1 MAHHHPACVGRQRLV
16 RVACVGVMMHAAT
29 SLYPF
34 TTAFTSTATPCAV
47 HAKLFPSPSFGRA
60 TSPAGRRLPQGEKTT
75 RTTATSAGS
84 GASKEAENLQ
94 DQDRETLLQ
103 KSEMLLEGIH
113 ELEASL
119 KNLNREAIHHAVAA
133 TTTTTS
139 PTENTVGPH
148 AQSSTSTT
156 TTTKNTA
163 TTPTTPTIKTKE
175 TKAIQM
181 DRAAFRLDGLE
192 VYAVVSALT
201 LATSIQFFDI
211 LSQTWTWESTLR
223 DVSTLL
229 AAISSSGSFRSA
241 MQTLFTS
248 STPLMKLCADILC
261 LIASATGMIGGLHAT
276 LVFSLMTVYGRTAM
290 GMGWD
295 AACSKFFQTTDKNR
309 FRGFRSFRL
318 ALTTFS
324 VQIVFMICAR
334 VPIATRKLCFPLLT
348 WVLWRVHQETQCI
361 IDSAATIIFAA
372 SSKCS
377 STDEDDD
384 NSNGTGISKTLSKWR
399 RLIASEFQEAAPAP
413 QIQQLSS
420 QTTTQQQSPVKPSSS
435 IRILGN
441 TDDTGNSQRNTLQ
454 P

>member
-1 MAHHHPACVGRQRLV
+1 MAHHHPVIMGRQRLV
-16 RVACVGVMMHAAT
+16 RVASVGIVLHAAT

-34 TTAFTSTATPCAV
+34 TIAFTSTATPCAV

-139 PTENTVGPH
+139 PAENTVGPQ
-148 AQSSTSTT
+148 AQSTSTT
-156 TTTKNTA
+156 TTD
-163 TTPTTPTIKTKE
+163 TTPTTPTIKAKE

-295 AACSKFFQTTDKNR
+295 AACSKFFQTTDKIR

-324 VQIVFMICAR
+324 VQIVFIICAR

-377 STDEDDD
+377 STDDDDD
-384 NSNGTGISKTLSKWR
+384 NSNDAGISKTLSKWR
-399 RLIASEFQEAAPAP
+399 RLIASEFQETQPAP

-420 QTTTQQQSPVKPSSS
+420 QTTAQQQSPVQPSSS

-441 TDDTGNSQRNTLQ
+441 TDDTGNSQGNTLQ